1 MLSGETEGDAP
12 LHIREGARPLHEYEG
27 VRPLRCVAAS
37 AATTCGRE
45 ANLENSVLEDVLLL
59 LTATLV
65 VVVGLRRLRLPLIM
79 AFLLVGMVV
88 GPHALGWVATTETTR
103 TLAEFGVVFLLFAL
117 GLEFSLPRLLA
128 TRGEVFTLGGL
139 QVAGTTAAA
148 AAVGWAFGLA
158 LPVAILLGGAVAM
171 SSTAIVLRQLTEQD
185 ELNRTH
191 GRLAFGV
198 LLFQD
203 LAIVPFL
210 ALAGVLASPEQQYTT
225 PGIALAVA
233 KAAVALIIVLAAGRW
248 LLRPLF
254 HEIAASGASELFTVA
269 VLFVAIGSAWAT
281 HAAGLT
287 FALGAF
293 LAGMMLAETEYRFQI
308 EAGIRPFR
316 DTLLGLFFVTIGMQ
330 LDVPAL
336 LAHLPTVMAILAGL
350 LVTKAAVVLLAA
362 RPFAGQWFKALRTG
376 IVLSPGGEF
385 GFALLALLL
394 DNRLIGAEFTQPLLA
409 AITLSMLIAP
419 FLIRHNKLI
428 ARFLTRQ
435 IGPTQTGLDRIEAAT
450 QALAQRE
457 HVILCGYGRVGQNV
471 GRVLE
476 GEGIEFLAM
485 DSDPLRVRTALAAGD
500 AVIYGDAA
508 DEGVL
513 KSAGIGRASAVV
525 VTFSDTSRSLAI
537 VRTVR
542 RLRQELPILVRAMD
556 DTHLE
561 ELLAAGATEVVPET
575 LEAALTLVSNTL
587 HMLQVP
593 PSRVIRAVGE
603 IRRQRYKALRS
614 VIRRDPAGE
623 TDETGTFREAL
634 HTVVLPPGAW
644 SIGRTIS
651 EIRGR
656 GAEVSFTAVR
666 RDGITGRD
674 PDPDMTL
681 REGDVV
687 VLFGT
692 PEAQEHAEAV
702 LLAG

>member
-1 MLSGETEGDAP
+1 
-12 LHIREGARPLHEYEG
+12 
-27 VRPLRCVAAS
+27 
-37 AATTCGRE
+37 
-45 ANLENSVLEDVLLL
+45 VLLL
-59 LTATLV
+59 LMATLA
-65 VVVGLRRLRLPLIM
+65 VVVGLRRLRLPLIL
-79 AFLLVGMVV
+79 AFLIVGMCV
-88 GPHALGWVATTETTR
+88 GPHALGWVSATETTE
-103 TLAEFGVVFLLFAL
+103 TLAEFGVVFLLFTL
-117 GLEFSLPRLLA
+117 GLEFSLPRLIA
-128 TRGEVFTLGGL
+128 MRGEVFTLGGL
-139 QVAGTTAAA
+139 QVAGTTAATA
-148 AAVGWAFGLA
+148 AIGWAVGLS

-203 LAIVPFL
+203 LAFVPFL
-210 ALAGVLASPEQQYTT
+210 ALAGVLASPQEQYTT
-225 PGIALAVA
+225 LEITLAVGKAAIAL
-233 KAAVALIIVLAAGRW
+233 LIVLASGRW

-254 HEIAASGASELFTVA
+254 HEIAANNAPELFTFA
-269 VLFVAIGSAWAT
+269 VLFVAIGAAWST
-281 HAAGLT
+281 HAAGLS

-293 LAGMMLAETEYRFQI
+293 LAGMMLAETEYRYQV

-336 LAHLPTVMAILAGL
+336 LGQLPVVIAILATML
-350 LVTKAAVVLLAA
+350 LVKAVIVTLAG
-362 RPFAGQWFKALRTG
+362 RPFAGEWFKALRAG
-376 IVLSPGGEF
+376 VVLSPGGEF

-394 DNRLIGAEFTQPLLA
+394 DNRLIGADFTQPVLA

-419 FLIRHNKLI
+419 VLIRHNKTV
-428 ARFLTRQ
+428 ARYFMHQ
-435 IGPTQTGLDRIEAAT
+435 SGPSQTGLARLEAAN
-450 QALAQRE
+450 QAIARRD
-457 HVILCGYGRVGQNV
+457 HVIVCGYGRVGQNV

-476 GEGIEFLAM
+476 TEGFEFLAM
-485 DSDPLRVRTALAAGD
+485 DLDPVRVRTALAAGD

-508 DEGVL
+508 DDGVL
-513 KSAGIGRASAVV
+513 KSAGLDRANAVV
-525 VTFSDTSRSLAI
+525 VTFSDTARALAI
-537 VRTVR
+537 VRAVR
-542 RLRQELPILVRAMD
+542 RQRPALPILVRAQD
-556 DTHLE
+556 ETHLE
-561 ELLAAGATEVVPET
+561 ELIAAGATEVVPET

-593 PSRVIRAVGE
+593 ASRVIRRVGE

-614 VIRRDPAGE
+614 VIARDPAGRSE
-623 TDETGTFREAL
+623 DTGEFREEL

-644 SIGRTIS
+644 SIGRTLS

-666 RDGITGRD
+666 RDGIIGRD
-674 PDPDMTL
+674 PDPEMTL